1 MQRQP
6 ILAGLGVATITA
18 MLRIPTLSEPRWY
31 YDDGIFTT
39 VAWATSKGMRLYVDV
54 IDLQPPGIHW
64 LSRLLLAAGAGEHHL
79 VTQLAASALA
89 VGSAALTFA
98 LARRW
103 MKIWPAA
110 MAGLLTGFGLSMPAF
125 NGNVLNVELAALPFF
140 LAGLLLAFS
149 TRSPMCLLSGAML
162 GITLI
167 FRPSFL
173 IDSVA
178 VLVPLLS
185 FGRKEIRLLMAGLGV
200 VVVLAG
206 AAGGLWWQ
214 GSLEAYLNVV
224 APIDHSYLLDANR
237 GTWAPILVR
246 LLVFGVAAW
255 VAFVRASSN
264 AGRFM
269 ALLLPASLAGSTLT
283 PKGYAH
289 FVHEAI
295 PPLAL
300 GIAMVAGRYRFRW
313 RSLPAAAVALVVL
326 AIGQMT
332 IPEWQT
338 ALMTGYPPKLA
349 RDSLGWDAGYYSNW
363 FAYASQ
369 SKSYSEYSAWFPD
382 VALRWRELDAIS
394 SPEGAPDNNLQLIG
408 PQPWLYIES
417 DRVPASPYLSATDVW
432 GQAVAKERILKM
444 LRNGCA
450 DVVVAVTDLS
460 TWQDALSTGSYI
472 PVQGS
477 PWPTYQ
483 SSRPDGACR

>member
-1 MQRQP
+1 MQRQA
-6 ILAGLGVATITA
+6 ILAGLGVAAFSA

-31 YDDGIFTT
+31 YDEGIFTT
-39 VAWATSKGMRLYVDV
+39 VAWASSKGMRLYVDV

-79 VTQLAASALA
+79 VTQLAVSAMA
-89 VGSAALTFA
+89 VGSAVLTFA

-110 MAGLLTGFGLSMPAF
+110 MAGVLTGFGLSMPAF
-125 NGNVLNVELAALPFF
+125 NGNLLNVELAALPFF
-140 LAGLLLAFS
+140 LASLVLAFS
-149 TRSPMCLLSGAML
+149 TRSLMCLLSGAML

-178 VLVPLLS
+178 LLVPLLS
-185 FGRKEIRLLMAGLGV
+185 YGRKEIRLLMAGLGV
-200 VVVLAG
+200 VVVLAA

-214 GSLEAYLNVV
+214 GSLDAYLNVV

-246 LLVFGVAAW
+246 FLIFGVAA
-255 VAFVRASSN
+255 FVSFMRASSN
-264 AGRFM
+264 GGRFM

-283 PKGYAH
+283 PKGYGH

-300 GIAMVAGRYRFRW
+300 GIAMVAGRYRVRW
-313 RSLPAAAVALVVL
+313 LSLPAAAVALVVL
-326 AIGQMT
+326 ATGQMT
-332 IPEWQT
+332 LPEWQT

-349 RDSLGWDAGYYSNW
+349 RDNLGWDAGYYLNW

-369 SKSYSEYSAWFPD
+369 SQSYSEYSAWFPD
-382 VALRWRELDAIS
+382 VALRRRELNAIR
-394 SPEGAPDNNLQLIG
+394 SPGNNLQLIG
-408 PQPWLYIES
+408 PQPWLYFES
-417 DRVPASPYLSATDVW
+417 GRLPASPYLSATDVW
-432 GQAVAKERILKM
+432 GQAVAKERIAM
-444 LRNGCA
+444 ALRNGCA
-450 DVVVAVTDLS
+450 DVVVAVTALS
-460 TWQDALSTGSYI
+460 TWQDVLSAGSYM
-472 PVQGS
+472 PVQGA

-483 SSRPDGACR
+483 SSRPNEVCR